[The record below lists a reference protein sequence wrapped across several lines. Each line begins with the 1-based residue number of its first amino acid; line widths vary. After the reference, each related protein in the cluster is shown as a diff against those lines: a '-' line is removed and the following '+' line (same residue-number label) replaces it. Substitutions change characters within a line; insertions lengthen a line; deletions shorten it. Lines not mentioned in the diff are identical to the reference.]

1 MNRNSGPARIVSTL
15 QDAGIKFV
23 VGLPETWLVPLLRLL
38 KDHPE
43 FVDVPVA
50 SEDEGVGVCAGL
62 ELGGQ
67 GSVLLMQ
74 NTGLLASAN
83 ALTTLP
89 LKHRI
94 PLLMLIS
101 YRGAP
106 GMQDSQDYH
115 LLEGEVTRPVLGAL
129 RIPTYEVFQPED
141 VDRIGMARER
151 ATLGKQP
158 VAVLLGQ
165 EVLIH

>member
-1 MNRNSGPARIVSTL
+1 MNPDSGPARIVSAL
-15 QDAGIKFV
+15 KAAGVRFIV
-23 VGLPETWLVPLLRLL
+23 ELPETWLVPLVRLL
-38 KDHPE
+38 KDHPD

-50 SEDEGVGVCAGL
+50 REDEGVGVCAGL

-67 GSVLLMQ
+67 VAALLIQ

-83 ALTTLP
+83 ALATLP

-101 YRGAP
+101 HRGAP
-106 GMQDSQDYH
+106 GMRDSSDYH
-115 LLEGEVTRPVLGAL
+115 LLEGEVTRPVLDAL
-129 RIPTYEVFQPED
+129 RIPTFEVNRPLEA
-141 VDRIGMARER
+141 DRIQMARER
-151 ATLGKQP
+151 ATLGRQP

-165 EVLIH
+165 EALQL